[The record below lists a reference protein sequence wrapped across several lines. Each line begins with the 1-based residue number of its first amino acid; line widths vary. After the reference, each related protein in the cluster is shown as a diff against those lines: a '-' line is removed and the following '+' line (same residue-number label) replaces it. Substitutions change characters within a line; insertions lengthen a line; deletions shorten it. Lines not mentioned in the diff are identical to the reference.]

1 MVLVEE
7 MNIVL
12 EINVNLYWLDLNV
25 DIVCKYLNVKLI
37 INIDVY
43 YINYLDFMNY
53 GVVIV

>member
-12 EINVNLYWLDLNV
+12 EINVNLYWLDLSV